1 MLRGRRAA
9 IGSPGGQRF
18 RVGPELAN
26 RGRRAGSRV
35 LGRTCQQ
42 ARCLLP
48 RQSAGHSRKLGHA
61 PGTGATRGAAPIP
74 ISELAG
80 RRGPGTPRGGAGCC
94 CVGLPAAR
102 PCAAGRC
109 RPVVAGGG
117 GAHAVPVSGL
127 AGTPAARLD
136 GRRQHP
142 RWRRRRGWPGFRGG
156 QHAMARA
163 PHVRARPGRNHRA
176 PVHRGGEPT
185 RLDFSL
191 EVPPLATPALAR
203 LALWLPLG
211 LAWACRA
218 RPGWRA
224 LGLASLGS
232 VLVACVPTRADPVDH
247 PAALSISPAARLF
260 HALCQFAAFFV
271 RLGGQFGGQLPSL
284 SRAEADSAQLT
295 NGTHILSSTMSWTRL
310 RLRRSPARCAP
321 PRSARTYTYPCGDR
335 LRLGACELSSVAPE
349 DSPYHLTSPEGPTSA
364 SHSRSARASRSPTAP
379 RVARAI
385 SSRGNLGV
393 RSMYSSP
400 LASWYVS
407 ANCV

>member
-1 MLRGRRAA
+1 MPPARAQHVVLRPFPSASWLVVA
-9 IGSPGGQRF
+9 GQ
-18 RVGPELAN
+18 G
-26 RGRRAGSRV
+26 
-35 LGRTCQQ
+35 
-42 ARCLLP
+42 LL
-48 RQSAGHSRKLGHA
+48 
-61 PGTGATRGAAPIP
+61 
-74 ISELAG
+74 
-80 RRGPGTPRGGAGCC
+80 
-94 CVGLPAAR
+94 
-102 PCAAGRC
+102 AAGLAVAVWVFLQLAPAQPAGAVLWW
-109 RPVVAGGG
+109 PVVAVLTLFLYRAWQGRRPRGWTGGVSTLVG
-117 GAHAVPVSGL
+117 DGAAAGLGFAAASMLWLVPLTFGLGL
-127 AGTPAARLD
+127 AEITVRLFI
-136 GRRQHP
+136 GEVNQ
-142 RWRRRRGWPGFRGG
+142 
-156 QHAMARA
+156 RA
-163 PHVRARPGRNHRA
+163 L
-176 PVHRGGEPT
+176 E
-185 RLDFSL
+185 FSL
-191 EVPPLATPALAR
+191 EAPPLATPALAR

-218 RPGWRA
+218 RPGWRT